1 MEILYQDNRIVV
13 AVKPAGIL
21 STDEPGGMPSL
32 LRQALNT
39 DCIRTVHRLDAQTG
53 GVMVFA
59 RSRMAASLLS
69 QQVRERQFSKCYLAA
84 VHGTPQP
91 QSGEMRDLLGRD
103 SVRRVTYVADTP
115 SADTREALLTYETLD
130 TADGLSLVRVQL
142 HTGRT
147 HQIRVQFT
155 SRGLPLAG
163 DRKYGIPEDG
173 TVPLALW
180 AYRLSFA
187 HPQTGQ
193 EMSFTC
199 PPPETE
205 PWVRFK
211 GIMEA

>member
-163 DRKYGIPEDG
+163 DRKYGISEDG

-205 PWVRFK
+205 PWTRFK
-211 GIMEA
+211 GIMET